1 MLVRIFVRNVLL
13 ALQALFA
20 PALTPIPIRVRERGA
35 KERRRT
41 S

>member
-1 MLVRIFVRNVLL
+1 MLVRIFVRNVLR

-20 PALTPIPIRVRERGA
+20 PPLTPIPIRVRER
-35 KERRRT
+35 KNRRRT